1 MTGEDRELFD
11 DDETTDD
18 EVTEGRELLEYTKRI
33 VDRNRKRGHA
43 NFWNAGNEDQG
54 LMEVNATKDWAK
66 EMNKRGWQ
74 INMGT
79 IQKNAEIY
87 PDCLAEMDGKKIGV
101 ELTEMVDRKAIK
113 EKHPIPPWPLDKF
126 REHLSERVQ
135 EKDKRVRNRSLSKQ
149 FLLIVTDEW
158 YLTEATTLPEYLK
171 TIELQQHRNF
181 DGIYVMTS
189 YMPNPDEQGCYP
201 VFEVRLVR

>member
-1 MTGEDRELFD
+1 
-11 DDETTDD
+11 
-18 EVTEGRELLEYTKRI
+18 
-33 VDRNRKRGHA
+33 
-43 NFWNAGNEDQG
+43 
-54 LMEVNATKDWAK
+54 
-66 EMNKRGWQ
+66 
-74 INMGT
+74 
-79 IQKNAEIY
+79 
-87 PDCLAEMDGKKIGV
+87 MDGKKIGV

-113 EKHPIPPWPLDKF
+113 ENHPIPPWPLDKF

-171 TIELQQHRNF
+171 TIELQQPRNF